1 MAISTSAL
9 GMNARNFIYIRQF
22 NKGRSKRI
30 ADDKIKTKKVLLK
43 HDVPTSQLLTI
54 FKNREAIRDFDWDLP
69 TSGFVIKPARGYGGE
84 GILAFQSWNGEFGLT
99 ASGRKYSQ
107 GDIESHLFDVLDG
120 VYSLQYLPD
129 IAFIEELIHPDP
141 FFQKMVPLGLADI
154 RIIVFNK
161 VPVMAMMRLPTKQ
174 SEGKAN
180 IHMGAIAVGINMRNG
195 EAVHALVK
203 NPDSAD
209 SQQILAK
216 IIGTKIPDWD
226 KILLMASRA
235 QEASGLGYAGV
246 DIVIDKNKGPLV
258 LEINA
263 RPGLSIQIAN
273 QSSLRTRL
281 ERLENLPITSAERGV
296 ELAKSLFGDKEAEE
310 EAFKILDA
318 VEQVSFQIGDQT
330 KTYLAKL
337 DTGAYR
343 TSLDNR
349 LVDELQLK
357 VLDRQ
362 ILIKSASGVNT
373 RKAVKVNFT
382 LHGRQINSVATI
394 VDRSHLKYPLIVG
407 RKDLKGFLINPD
419 LPKDMEDV
427 SQEDDNDE

>member
-1 MAISTSAL
+1 
-9 GMNARNFIYIRQF
+9 MNPLKEVVLPQ
-22 NKGRSKRI
+22 SI
-30 ADDKIKTKKVLLK
+30 AEID
-43 HDVPTSQLLTI
+43 
-54 FKNREAIRDFDWDLP
+54 
-69 TSGFVIKPARGYGGE
+69 
-84 GILAFQSWNGEFGLT
+84 
-99 ASGRKYSQ
+99 
-107 GDIESHLFDVLDG
+107 HL
-120 VYSLQYLPD
+120 
-129 IAFIEELIHPDP
+129 
-141 FFQKMVPLGLADI
+141 
-154 RIIVFNK
+154 N
-161 VPVMAMMRLPTKQ
+161 
-174 SEGKAN
+174 
-180 IHMGAIAVGINMRNG
+180 
-195 EAVHALVK
+195 
-203 NPDSAD
+203 
-209 SQQILAK
+209 
-216 IIGTKIPDWD
+216 
-226 KILLMASRA
+226 
-235 QEASGLGYAGV
+235 QEAWR
-246 DIVIDKNKGPLV
+246 
-258 LEINA
+258 IN
-263 RPGLSIQIAN
+263 
-273 QSSLRTRL
+273 RTD
-281 ERLENLPITSAERGV
+281 PKRGV